1 MNGAGAAG
9 APGWYNAGVNW
20 YATPIPDVLKE
31 LGADEHG
38 FSFAAATE
46 RLREFGANELPKAKG
61 DSLIVLFFRQF
72 QSPLIYILLAA
83 AAAVFMLG
91 ETADSIIIGIVLLFN
106 AIVGTIQEGKAQNT
120 LRALETFAE
129 TTATVLRDGTEVII
143 PDRDVVPGDIIFL
156 NEGEKIPADARL
168 LDVHTL
174 KVDEASMTGE
184 SEPVGKT
191 AETIP
196 RENVPATEQLNM
208 VFKGTNIVAG
218 NGRAVVV
225 ATGLNTAIGAI
236 ARTLTSIESEI
247 PLRAN
252 IRALS
257 RAIIVVVALISGT
270 LFALGLIGGQPLAT
284 IFATV
289 VSLAVSIIPE
299 GLPVVI
305 TLVLATGVWRMGK
318 RNALVKRLQAVEAL
332 GQARIIAVDKTGT
345 LTKNELVVYEVF
357 AEGTTYHVGGVGYEP
372 TGTIELSGA
381 AIVPAN
387 HAALLFAGK
396 VATLLANAR
405 VSYSEE
411 DKRWRVAGDPT
422 EAALLIFGEKAGF
435 RKDDL
440 LGESPLMSEI
450 PFDYRLK
457 YHATT
462 HRVGG
467 GLFTSVIGAP
477 ETVLA
482 LSTSVRT
489 DGTVHPLDEH
499 KRARLTA
506 VSDGMSGRGLRVLA
520 YAVREDTHPT
530 QDAESIRDLVFGG
543 FFGIVDTLRPDVA
556 ETVRRAEDAGIK
568 VVMIT
573 GDHKLTARAIATEAG
588 IFNEGD
594 RVLTGEA
601 MDALSDHELAARLT
615 EVSVFARV
623 TPEHKLRIIEA
634 YKKRGEII
642 AMTGDGVNDAPSL
655 VAADLGVS
663 MGIIGTEVAKEASDI
678 ILLDDH
684 FGSIISAVEEGRSI
698 YITIKKVVLYLF
710 STSMGEALVI
720 LGALALGYPLPL
732 LAVQIIWLNLVTD
745 GFLTVAMGM
754 EPKEEGLLSRHF
766 ERPKKYLIDRL
777 MSVRMVLM
785 ALVMMVGTLYLFA
798 ANVGGDP
805 TKAWTIS
812 LTVLAVF
819 QWFNVWNCRSET
831 KSIFSM
837 NPFTNIYL
845 VGATLIVVAL
855 QISALYTPFLQ
866 TILRT
871 TTLSLSEWATVLL
884 VASSILVVEEVRKL
898 LVRGARAYARV

>member
-1 MNGAGAAG
+1 M
-9 APGWYNAGVNW
+9 VTKEW
-20 YATPIPDVLKE
+20 YAQSIPTVLKE
-31 LGADEHG
+31 LGTDEHG
-38 FSFAAATE
+38 LSALAAAE
-46 RLREFGANELPKAKG
+46 RLRESGPNELPRAKLDG
-61 DSLIVLFFRQF
+61 LFVIFLRQF
-72 QSPLIYILLAA
+72 ESPLIYILLAA
-83 AAAVFMLG
+83 AVGVFLLG
-91 ETADSIIIGIVLLFN
+91 ETADSIIIFIVLSFN
-106 AIVGTIQEGKAQNT
+106 AIVGTFQEGRAQNT
-120 LRALETFAE
+120 LRALETFVR
-129 TTATVLRDGTEVII
+129 TTATVARDGTEIII
-143 PDRDVVPGDIIFL
+143 PDSEVVPGDILIL
-156 NEGEKIPADARL
+156 NEGEKIPADARV
-168 LDVHTL
+168 LDARTL
-174 KVDEASMTGE
+174 KVDEASLTGE
-184 SEPVGKT
+184 STPVGKMAEALRGEQVPT
-191 AETIP
+191 AEQ
-196 RENVPATEQLNM
+196 RNM

-218 NGRAVVV
+218 NGRALVV

-257 RAIIVVVALISGT
+257 RMIILVVALISGT
-270 LFALGLIGGQPLAT
+270 LLLLGLAKGEALPT

-299 GLPVVI
+299 GLPIVI

-345 LTKNELVVYEVF
+345 ITKNELVVHEVF
-357 AEGTTYHVGGVGYEP
+357 AEGTTYRVGGVGYEP
-372 TGTIELSGA
+372 TGTIELEGT

-387 HAALLFAGK
+387 HDALLFAGK
-396 VATLLANAR
+396 VAALLANAR
-405 VSYSEE
+405 VSYFEA

-422 EAALLIFGEKAGF
+422 EAALLIFGEKVGF

-440 LGESPLMSEI
+440 LGESPLISEI

-462 HRVGG
+462 HKVGG
-467 GLFTSVIGAP
+467 SLFTSVIGAP

-482 LSTSVRT
+482 LSTRVRA
-489 DGTVHPLDEH
+489 DGTVHPLDESE
-499 KRARLTA
+499 RARLTA
-506 VSDGMSGRGLRVLA
+506 VSEGMSGRGLRVVA
-520 YAVREDTHPT
+520 YAVRDDAHPA
-530 QDAESIRDLVFGG
+530 QNAEPIRDLVFGG
-543 FFGIVDTLRPDVA
+543 FFGIEDTLRSDVA
-556 ETVRRAEDAGIK
+556 ETVRRAENAGIK

-573 GDHKLTARAIATEAG
+573 GDHKLTARAIATDAG
-588 IFNEGD
+588 IWRPGD
-594 RVLTGEA
+594 SVLTGEA
-601 MDALSDHELAARLT
+601 MDALSDRELAAQLA

-684 FGSIISAVEEGRSI
+684 FGNIISAVEEGRSI
-698 YITIKKVVLYLF
+698 YITIKKVILYLF

-720 LGALALGYPLPL
+720 LGALALNYPLPL

-766 ERPKKYLIDRL
+766 EHPKKYLIDRL
-777 MSVRMVLM
+777 MSVRMVIM
-785 ALVMMVGTLYLFA
+785 ALVMMVGTLYLFI

-819 QWFNVWNCRSET
+819 QWFNAWNCRSET
-831 KSIFSM
+831 TSIFST
-837 NPFTNIYL
+837 NPFANKYL
-845 VGATLIVVAL
+845 VGATLIVIAL
-855 QISALYTPFLQ
+855 QVSALYTPFLQ

-871 TTLSLSEWATVLL
+871 TPLSFSEWVLVLL
-884 VASSILVVEEVRKL
+884 VASSILAVEEARKL
-898 LVRGARAYARV
+898 FVRGMRAYARV